1 MTTGKPVYAAED
13 LESCP
18 LYKMLPQFDKQVI
31 ASALGQLRII
41 FTCISKFSKFPSSL
55 RDSGNF
61 VKTLKVLVKLILN
74 CPRPHA
80 ITYTAM
86 GSELFSCSPF
96 REIYQNFAPKCNFV
110 LLPIS
115 FPLGNFIRYDHFVTR
130 KCSKFTNSLTV
141 LSSHTSVDE

>member
-1 MTTGKPVYAAED
+1 M
-13 LESCP
+13 
-18 LYKMLPQFDKQVI
+18 
-31 ASALGQLRII
+31 
-41 FTCISKFSKFPSSL
+41 
-55 RDSGNF
+55 
-61 VKTLKVLVKLILN
+61 KTLKVLVKLILN

-141 LSSHTSVDE
+141 LSSHTSVDEKDQAGFSKKELPSSKSFEKSPSSHSSIFFSISIIWSLIG